1 MRYETPNYARL
12 FRDEANDVRACARKN
27 GDAKKH
33 LRDTLTEVMNTF
45 KGDLATQ
52 KMILEVVHK
61 QGHDGHLIRRLRN
74 TMDGAPEPLTEE
86 EQDKDH
92 K

>member
-1 MRYETPNYARL
+1 MRYETPHYAQL
-12 FRDEANDVRACARKN
+12 FRNKYNNAHNDAVMNRN
-27 GDAKKH
+27 EKKH
-33 LRDTLTEVMNTF
+33 LRDTLTEVMKTF

-74 TMDGAPEPLTEE
+74 TMEL
-86 EQDKDH
+86 
-92 K
+92 